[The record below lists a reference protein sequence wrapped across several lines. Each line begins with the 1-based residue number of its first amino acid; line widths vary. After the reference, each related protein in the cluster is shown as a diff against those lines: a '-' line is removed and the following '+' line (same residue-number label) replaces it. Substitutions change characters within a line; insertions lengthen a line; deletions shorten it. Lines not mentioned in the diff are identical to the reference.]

1 MSKKL
6 NNHEVVTSYA
16 RTLIRIKARQL
27 RRRPS
32 FREFEQADI
41 EQDLTLYLVSQAEH
55 FDPTRGAL
63 NTFIDRVV
71 ESAAAILARERKR
84 EKRLP
89 AEGVEVESLANV
101 VDQPDGPPA
110 PLATLVSSDDLHRRT
125 GVAPLTDAELF
136 EIIEG
141 VACAIETLPPGLQ
154 QLCRTLMDRSKATTQ
169 RDSGMSRRAFDEA
182 VSVLRLHFANAG
194 LKKN

>member
-1 MSKKL
+1 MQAPQ
-6 NNHEVVTSYA
+6 EVYTPYA

-27 RRRPS
+27 RRRPR
-32 FREFEQADI
+32 FRQFDPADI
-41 EQDLTLYLVSQAEH
+41 EQDLTLYLLSQAKH
-55 FDPTRGAL
+55 FDPSRATL

-71 ESAAAILARERKR
+71 ASGVATLVRERKR

-89 AEGVEVESLANV
+89 AEGVAIESLADV

-110 PLATLVSSDDLHRRT
+110 PLATLVSTVDLHRRA

-141 VACAIETLPPGLQ
+141 VGSAIASLPPELQ
-154 QLCRTLMDRSKATTQ
+154 RLCRVLAQRNQTTTK
-169 RDSGMSRRAFDEA
+169 RVLGISRRDFDA
-182 VSVLRLHFANAG
+182 AMDLLRHHFTRAG